1 MGLFGPSKTPQEMLR
16 EYKRMVDRSVR
27 ELDRERAQMQN
38 QEKKLISEIKKVAKE
53 GQMGAA
59 KIMAKDLVRTR
70 AYITKFYNMRT
81 QLQAVGLRLQTLKS
95 TAAMTDAM
103 KGVSKA
109 MVKMNK
115 QVNLPA
121 MQQIMMEFAKQSE
134 LMDAKQEMMGDTLDD
149 VVGEDNEEEESD
161 QVVNQV
167 LDEIG
172 ISLNQQLGDAPSG
185 HKTAV
190 AEGSGAKDD
199 ADQDL
204 MARLEALRKS

>member
-1 MGLFGPSKTPQEMLR
+1 MLR